1 MGIYLNPDEELLRM
15 SVNSRIYV
23 DKSMILHEL
32 NQLLASED
40 RFVCVSR
47 PRRFGKSMAG
57 NMIATYYGK
66 KANSRPIL
74 EKLKI
79 AQSPDFETYLNAY
92 NVIHIDVNAIYSNST
107 KKKNIVPLFTTKVRE
122 EFMLEYPECGIK
134 KNDSLV
140 DCIEKVYAQKKE
152 KFVVILDE
160 YDVLV
165 REQVTWATWHTR
177 NKQGNAIS
185 QIKRFVPSG
194 FSPSKMIP
202 IILPPYAL

>member
-57 NMIATYYGK
+57 NMIAAYYGK

-134 KNDSLV
+134 KKTIPLWTVLKKYMHKRRRSL
-140 DCIEKVYAQKKE
+140 
-152 KFVVILDE
+152 
-160 YDVLV
+160 
-165 REQVTWATWHTR
+165 
-177 NKQGNAIS
+177 S
-185 QIKRFVPSG
+185 
-194 FSPSKMIP
+194 
-202 IILPPYAL
+202 